1 LSPGATVDRVR
12 AILKPNRLHPISID
26 PSPGR
31 VTVAAGSRTIVDTT
45 QALRLQESDYPVV
58 IYVPRED
65 TDMSAL
71 EPSDKST
78 YCPYKGEAS
87 YFSIRTEDGLLAD
100 AVWTYEHPHDA
111 MSEIAGRL
119 AFYRDRV
126 EITEH

>member
-1 LSPGATVDRVR
+1 MRQP
-12 AILKPNRLHPISID
+12 ILKPSRLHPITIS

-31 VTVAAGSRTIVDTT
+31 VTIAAGGRAIVDTSRGLT
-45 QALRLQESDYPVV
+45 LEESVYPAV

-71 EPSDKST
+71 EPSAKRT

-100 AVWTYEHPHDA
+100 AVWSYESPHDA
-111 MSEIAGRL
+111 MLEIAGRL
-119 AFYRDRV
+119 AFYRNRV